1 MEPLGCPRGSL
12 LLTLEDIPMG
22 TFAVIAFIFI
32 LMALGIWVYYT
43 FTDSGR
49 KLDVVTDLKEA
60 NLQSDLVDSIEKT
73 REVQAEL
80 HERVVKLRK

>member
-1 MEPLGCPRGSL
+1 MPV
-12 LLTLEDIPMG
+12 IVAI
-22 TFAVIAFIFI
+22 AVIFI
-32 LMALGIWVYYT
+32 LAALGIWAYFT
-43 FTDSGR
+43 FTPEGR
-49 KLDVVTDLKEA
+49 KKDVVGDLKEA